1 MSESLA
7 AISDAKEPTSS
18 QAAVPLFDAYAP
30 AEVARRVRDVG
41 VAKAAAPLA
50 TTFMLAVLAGAF
62 IALGALFF
70 TITITTG
77 AGAAPAPYGF
87 VRLAGGMTFSLG
99 LVLVIVGGAELF
111 TGNNLIAM
119 AWASKR
125 VTTRELAR
133 NWAWVYL
140 GNLIGAVGTAVL
152 VWLADVHLLADGAV
166 GETMVRIARTKVS
179 LDPLTAVARGILC
192 NALVCLA
199 VWLCM
204 AARSVADKILA
215 IILPISAFVA
225 CGFEHSIANLYFL
238 PSGLLLVADSASP
251 IGWMDVLANLVWV
264 TVGNTLGGT
273 VLVAFV
279 YWSVYLRRDRAGGTG
294 QTLGNGGQN

>member
-1 MSESLA
+1 MGEPLA
-7 AISDAKEPTSS
+7 AMPESRSG
-18 QAAVPLFDAYAP
+18 QAAVPVFDAYAP

-41 VAKAAAPLA
+41 VAKAAAPVA

-77 AGAAPAPYGF
+77 AGAAPVPYGL

-140 GNLIGAVGTAVL
+140 GNVIGAVGTALL

-166 GETMVRIARTKVS
+166 GETMLRIARSKVS

-238 PSGLLLVADSASP
+238 PSGLLLAAHSASP
-251 IGWMDVLANLVWV
+251 IGWTDALANLVWV
-264 TVGNTLGGT
+264 TVGNILGGT

-279 YWSVYLRRDRAGGTG
+279 YWSVYLRRDGADGTAK
-294 QTLGNGGQN
+294 TVA